1 MGRRSYNHEKKQ
13 SYNRKSDYTPQKV
26 QEEEPLLGQIS
37 QTKSDAIRM
46 GYFEPM
52 RGSEIKI
59 RKLIEPKTQGQAEV
73 LQNLRSDLPISVV
86 IGPAGSGK
94 TFLSVHTA
102 LEFLRDE
109 RIERVVITRPAVESD
124 EQLGFLPGGVDS
136 KMLPYIL
143 PILDC
148 FVTLVGG
155 RMTNHM
161 IEKGVI
167 QIRPFAF
174 MRGSTFSDAFVLAD
188 EMSNSTISQMKC
200 LTTRAGENSKTVIL
214 GDPTQSDLKSSE
226 NGLTDLRLRLDR
238 KGSQLI
244 SVDLLDER
252 DVVRS
257 PVVKEIIDLYSA
269 DIVQDRRFSLARD
282 CKQL

>member
-1 MGRRSYNHEKKQ
+1 MGRRTSYHEKKRSESNKGHQ
-13 SYNRKSDYTPQKV
+13 RQRF

-37 QTKSDAIRM
+37 QNKSDAIRM

-52 RGSEIKI
+52 KGSEVKI

-73 LQNLRSDLPISVV
+73 LDNLRSDLPISVV

-94 TFLSVHTA
+94 TFLSVFAA
-102 LEFLRDE
+102 LEALRDE
-109 RIERVVITRPAVESD
+109 RVERIIITRPAVESD
-124 EQLGFLPGGVDS
+124 EQLGFLPGGIDS

-155 RMTNHM
+155 RMTNYM
-161 IEKGVI
+161 VEKGVI

-174 MRGSTFSDAFVLAD
+174 MRGSTFSDAFVIAD

-214 GDPTQSDLKSSE
+214 GDPNQSDLKGSE
-226 NGLTDLRLRLDR
+226 NGLVDLRHRMER
-238 KGSQLI
+238 SKSRLI
-244 SVDLLDER
+244 SLDLLDER

-257 PVVKEIIDLYSA
+257 AVVREMVDMYSEP
-269 DIVQDRRFSLARD
+269 IQLNRFSVV
-282 CKQL
+282 

>member
-1 MGRRSYNHEKKQ
+1 LGRRNSNYEKKQ
-13 SYNRKSDYTPQKV
+13 QKYSRSETRR
-26 QEEEPLLGQIS
+26 EEEPLLGSIN

-46 GYFEPM
+46 GYFEPI

-59 RKLIEPKTQGQAEV
+59 HKLIEPKTQGQAEV
-73 LQNLRSDLPISVV
+73 LHNLRSELPMSVI

-94 TFLSVHTA
+94 TFLSVLTA

-109 RIERVVITRPAVESD
+109 RIERVIITRPAVESD

-136 KMLPYIL
+136 KMLPYVL

-155 RMTNHM
+155 RMTNHL

-214 GDPTQSDLKSSE
+214 GDPNQSDLKASE
-226 NGLTDLRLRLDR
+226 NGLVDLRNRLAKSR
-238 KGSQLI
+238 TKLI
-244 SVDLLDER
+244 SVDQLDER

-257 PVVKEIIDLYSA
+257 RVVSDVLAMYNEPIAHPSLSIIS
-269 DIVQDRRFSLARD
+269 R
-282 CKQL
+282 